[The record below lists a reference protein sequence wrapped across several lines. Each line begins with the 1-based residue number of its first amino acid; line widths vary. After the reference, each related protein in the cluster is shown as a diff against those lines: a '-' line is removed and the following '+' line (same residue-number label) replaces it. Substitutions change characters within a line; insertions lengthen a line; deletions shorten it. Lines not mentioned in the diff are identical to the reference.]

1 MLAFAVTQV
10 TNRFHVTQVG
20 GEAEA
25 AQDVEDTEDEDEEG
39 NEDADEEANED
50 EDEEGKENEDREV
63 EEAKAGEN
71 ATSGW
76 IEEYPQPAL
85 Q

>member
-39 NEDADEEANED
+39 
-50 EDEEGKENEDREV
+50 KENEDLEV